1 MLKLKPQ
8 YFGHLMQRTDSLN
21 KTLILGKIEG
31 RSRRGWHR
39 MRWLDSITDS
49 TDLSLSKLWDIVRGH
64 KESDTTVTEQKLY
77 RWKKYIQYPVIIHN
91 GKNRTAH
98 THTHTHITESLWYS
112 RYEHILNKLYFNK
125 IWKQNQKPLVLNDL
139 LDQIYL
145 GGIYRTFIQKQNT
158 HSFKISL
165 GKLKKTKITS
175 SIIYNHS
182 AMKLEINYKK
192 KLQKQQRHGN
202 LTIFYQS
209 INGSLN
215 KSRKN

>member
-1 MLKLKPQ
+1 M
-8 YFGHLMQRTDSLN
+8 
-21 KTLILGKIEG
+21 
-31 RSRRGWHR
+31 
-39 MRWLDSITDS
+39 
-49 TDLSLSKLWDIVRGH
+49 
-64 KESDTTVTEQKLY
+64 
-77 RWKKYIQYPVIIHN
+77 IIHN

-158 HSFKISL
+158 QSFKISL